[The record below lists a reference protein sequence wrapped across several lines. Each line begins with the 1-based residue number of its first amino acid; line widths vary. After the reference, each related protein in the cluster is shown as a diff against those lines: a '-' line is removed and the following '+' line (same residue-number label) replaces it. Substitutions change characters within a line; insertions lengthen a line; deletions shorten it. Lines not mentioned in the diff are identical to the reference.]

1 MPSALAS
8 DSLGVSH
15 LIRAYQV
22 NGHHAAKLDPLNLY
36 ARESFPNHPINTG
49 DIIDGLPSY
58 LTPSHHGF
66 DPQKDMD
73 RLSTSVE
80 HTLVATKATL
90 KNSPP

>member
-36 ARESFPNHPINTG
+36 ARESFPNRPSTLAISSMACPPTS
-49 DIIDGLPSY
+49 LP
-58 LTPSHHGF
+58 LITA
-66 DPQKDMD
+66 
-73 RLSTSVE
+73 L
-80 HTLVATKATL
+80 TL
-90 KNSPP
+90 KKTWTVSQLPWSTLWWQQRLP